1 MIVNSRLS
9 AVPAFALIG
18 LLSIPCAAL
27 AAQDGELWEVSTQM
41 NIPGMP
47 AGMGGAT
54 TQVCRDKDPRKEA
67 ARNKETHD
75 CKVTDLKRSGNR
87 MTMTMDC
94 PRGKTVMDMTYNSA
108 HTEYKG
114 SVRMTGKDGEMTM
127 NMSGRK
133 LGSCDLAQARSERDA
148 RIAQAKANNDQAQA
162 QVKMSED
169 MTIKS
174 CNEAVET
181 MHVEKL
187 GIYAMCK
194 DQPGMCESIS
204 KGQPR
209 VAKTCN
215 AKSAEFCKRYRTQA
229 GFLKAG
235 GSEQAAKF
243 CGVSTQQLKASF
255 CPQAAKSE
263 SLDFLGRFCPAEARP
278 IAQAHCVGRGYTAG
292 RSFTFEGTKKGDK
305 YETFCRNYLA
315 NADFAEREPANG
327 ARNAAAPSGDSVQ
340 KQATDAGTTEVI
352 NQGINKLK
360 GLFGR

>member
-1 MIVNSRLS
+1 MIVNSRFS
-9 AVPAFALIG
+9 AVSAFALTG
-18 LLSIPCAAL
+18 LLSISCAAQ
-27 AAQDGELWEVSTQM
+27 AAEDGELWEVATQM

-47 AGMGGAT
+47 AGMGGMT
-54 TQVCRDKDPRKEA
+54 TKVCRDKDPRKEA
-67 ARNKETHD
+67 TRSKETQD
-75 CKVTDLKRSGNR
+75 CKVTDMKQSGTHLT
-87 MTMTMDC
+87 MTMTC
-94 PRGKTVMDMTYNSA
+94 PRGKTVVDMNYNSA

-114 SVRMTGKDGEMTM
+114 SVRTTGDRGEMTM

-133 LGSCDLAQARSERDA
+133 LGGCDLAQARSERDA
-148 RIAQAKANNDQAQA
+148 SVAQAKANNAQAQA
-162 QVKMSED
+162 QIKMSED
-169 MTIKS
+169 MTIQS

-187 GIYAMCK
+187 GMYAMCK
-194 DQPGMCESIS
+194 DQPGICENMS

-209 VAKTCN
+209 VAATCN
-215 AKSAEFCKRYRTQA
+215 ARAAEFCKRYPTQE

-243 CGVSTQQLKASF
+243 CGVSTQKIKASQ

-263 SLDFLGRFCPAEARP
+263 SLDFLGRFCPVESKP

-292 RSFTFEGTKKGDK
+292 RSFTFAGTKKGDK
-305 YETFCRNYLA
+305 YESFCRNYLA
-315 NADFAEREPANG
+315 NADFAERERDNG
-327 ARNAAAPSGDSVQ
+327 ATKAAAPSGGSVQ
-340 KQATDAGTTEVI
+340 KQATDAATSEAI

>member
-67 ARNKETHD
+67 ARGKDTKD
-75 CKVTDLKRSGNR
+75 CKVTDLKQSGNR
-87 MTMTMDC
+87 VTMTMSC
-94 PRGKTVMDMTYNSA
+94 PQGKSVMDMTYNSA

-114 SVRMTGKDGEMTM
+114 SVRMTGRDGEMTM

-133 LGSCDLAQARSERDA
+133 LGGCDLAQAKSERDA
-148 RIAQAKANNDQAQA
+148 RVAEAKAGSARAQAAMKANED
-162 QVKMSED
+162 SE
-169 MTIKS
+169 IQG
-174 CNEAVET
+174 CNEAVDT
-181 MHVEKL
+181 MRAEKL
-187 GIYAMCK
+187 GVYTMCSEH
-194 DQPGMCESIS
+194 PEACESMAKS
-204 KGQPR
+204 QPR
-209 VAKTCN
+209 VAAACKP
-215 AKSAEFCKRYRTQA
+215 KRAEYCRRYQTQE
-229 GFLKAG
+229 GFLKAKG
-235 GSEQAAKF
+235 DEQGAKI
-243 CGVSTQQLKASF
+243 CGTSTQKVKASL
-255 CPQAAKSE
+255 CPQAAKGE
-263 SLDFLGRFCPAEARP
+263 SLDFLGRFCPAEAKP

-292 RSFTFEGTKKGDK
+292 RSFTFAGTKKGDK

-315 NADFAEREPANG
+315 NADFAERE
-327 ARNAAAPSGDSVQ
+327 RPSEPGGNSVQ
-340 KQATDAGTTEVI
+340 KQATDAGTTEAI

-360 GLFGR
+360 GLFSR